1 MDHTGDEPHRV
12 RDPGEQRAWRAFLA
26 AGAPCVLV
34 VAAVGEPVRGWLFVG
49 VVSAAA
55 VAASVAR
62 RRAPSIGSPLSLMF
76 AGALL
81 ILPGHVLWY
90 PAALTWDLDVSSPS
104 ITDVLFLGAY
114 AAFTL
119 ALLRLVR
126 LRGGADRRVQLL
138 DSVIISVGLGV
149 LMWVFFISPSLRD
162 EALSGPAKLVA
173 ISYPVVDLLLFGAAV
188 RLLVQG
194 QVSTVGDRLL
204 AAWVAAQ
211 LGADLVYTV
220 TTLQG
225 SFRYNAPAITLY
237 ALSFVLLGGA
247 LLHPSSLRTDV
258 LPERVGRAGMWRL
271 VPVGAA
277 VLVAPT
283 VLIVLGLQGKSG
295 DVPIVALLSAVLF
308 GLVLARIG
316 LLIVDVR
323 DHRRIQAQLTASI
336 EQERRRA
343 QENRELLA
351 SLRERQILSDRLF
364 RIQRKIS
371 TRAPLQ
377 EVLDTITFGA
387 AELLGDDVA
396 ALRLVDED
404 DPRTMVMVSE
414 VGVAPELEGPL
425 RRLPVGTGVG
435 GQAIVEDRLCITEQ
449 YGERGPVI
457 PAFAADG
464 LRTAMAAPVHL
475 EGHPIGSLVVAS
487 HRAGRTYTQAE
498 QDVLGA
504 FAEHVSLAL
513 NDARTVAAMHDALD
527 RAVHQAMHDQLTGLP
542 NRACFYDRTEQAL
555 RQARR
560 AGTSTAVLLFDLDR
574 FKEINDTL
582 GHRYGDRVLCE
593 IGPRISDVLREG
605 DTLARLGGDEF
616 CVLLP
621 DARGAAEAD
630 DVARRIVT
638 ALEDPFE
645 IDGKTMAVEASCGI
659 AVAPDHG
666 DSADLILQ
674 RADVAMYVAKRSHV
688 SVTVYEDALD
698 HNTPERL
705 ALLGELR
712 TAIGGN
718 QLELHYQPK
727 ATVASG
733 RVTGVEALVRWPH
746 PRQGLLGPDR
756 FIPAAEESGLI
767 RPLTS
772 WVLDDALRQLRAWID
787 HVPDLPA
794 EFSMAINVSAR
805 SLLDDGFRAEVEAV
819 LDRWAIPAHQLV
831 LEVTETTIMADPA
844 RAHRT
849 LTQLAATGVHFA
861 IDDFGTGYS
870 SLALLKHLPVHHL
883 KIDKSFVQHMHEGD
897 NDATIVQSV
906 IELAHTLGLTTIAE
920 GVEAVDTWDHLA
932 RLGCDEAQGFLLAR
946 ALPADELVVW
956 LAESQIDGVRPGND
970 VSGTAAVR

>member
-1 MDHTGDEPHRV
+1 
-12 RDPGEQRAWRAFLA
+12 
-26 AGAPCVLV
+26 
-34 VAAVGEPVRGWLFVG
+34 
-49 VVSAAA
+49 
-55 VAASVAR
+55 
-62 RRAPSIGSPLSLMF
+62 
-76 AGALL
+76 
-81 ILPGHVLWY
+81 
-90 PAALTWDLDVSSPS
+90 
-104 ITDVLFLGAY
+104 
-114 AAFTL
+114 
-119 ALLRLVR
+119 
-126 LRGGADRRVQLL
+126 
-138 DSVIISVGLGV
+138 
-149 LMWVFFISPSLRD
+149 
-162 EALSGPAKLVA
+162 
-173 ISYPVVDLLLFGAAV
+173 
-188 RLLVQG
+188 
-194 QVSTVGDRLL
+194 
-204 AAWVAAQ
+204 
-211 LGADLVYTV
+211 
-220 TTLQG
+220 
-225 SFRYNAPAITLY
+225 
-237 ALSFVLLGGA
+237 
-247 LLHPSSLRTDV
+247 
-258 LPERVGRAGMWRL
+258 
-271 VPVGAA
+271 VGAA

-343 QENRELLA
+343 HENRELLA

-404 DPRTMVMVSE
+404 DPSTMVMVSE

-425 RRLPVGTGVG
+425 RRLPVGSGVG

-449 YGERGPVI
+449 YGEHGPVI

-574 FKEINDTL
+574 LKEINDTL